1 MPQTKRYRINLQQK
15 DTNDSKV
22 TIYKTPQIQ
31 TKSRQINKNMVQ
43 RMTSLMQ
50 KQGVKTRSGEASE
63 GQSNTLRVYDSMVD
77 KTSKVSD
84 RDLYSSAIIDKKQKL
99 NLNENASKYT
109 SEKKS
114 NVSLD
119 DVSDDRIRNAS
130 ESNVSLMNFMKKS

>member
-15 DTNDSKV
+15 DTKDSKV

-99 NLNENASKYT
+99 NLNENASKDT